1 MHDGVHLCVG
11 VLLLK
16 RIKIVCVGKASKPFC
31 RDGCAEYLKRL
42 KGFYDV
48 TVAEI
53 PEQPT
58 VKKECDEI
66 LKRVTGGEFCLLDIN
81 GDDMPSEELA
91 RTLSKAHER
100 TDEIAFV
107 IGGAAGVDDRVRQAA
122 KRRISFGR
130 ATYPHQIARLLLC
143 EQLYRAATII
153 KGIPYHK

>member
-1 MHDGVHLCVG
+1 M
-11 VLLLK
+11 
-16 RIKIVCVGKASKPFC
+16 
-31 RDGCAEYLKRL
+31 
-42 KGFYDV
+42 
-48 TVAEI
+48 
-53 PEQPT
+53 
-58 VKKECDEI
+58 
-66 LKRVTGGEFCLLDIN
+66 TGGEFCLLDIN

-107 IGGAAGVDDRVRQAA
+107 IGGASGVDDRVRQAA

>member
-1 MHDGVHLCVG
+1 M
-11 VLLLK
+11 
-16 RIKIVCVGKASKPFC
+16 CVGKASKPFC

-100 TDEIAFV
+100 TDENC
-107 IGGAAGVDDRVRQAA
+107 VRY
-122 KRRISFGR
+122 RRRGR
-130 ATYPHQIARLLLC
+130 RGRS
-143 EQLYRAATII
+143 RAASGKAANFVRARDISAPNSAAVAVRTTV
-153 KGIPYHK
+153 PRRDHN